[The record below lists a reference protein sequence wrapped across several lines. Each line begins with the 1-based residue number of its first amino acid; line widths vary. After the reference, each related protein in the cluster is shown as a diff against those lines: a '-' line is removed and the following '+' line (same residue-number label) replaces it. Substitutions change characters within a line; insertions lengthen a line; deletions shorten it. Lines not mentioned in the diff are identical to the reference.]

1 MSGRVSIEIAGFAH
15 ANPVPAACRIGPFL
29 FTGVLTG
36 RDPVTTQMP
45 ASLEAQCANVFAHMR
60 EVVAAVDGSTD
71 DIAKITFWVAD
82 YRDRDALNREWLRMF
97 PDAASRPA
105 RQVMAATL
113 DGGALIHADL
123 IAVLD

>member
-1 MSGRVSIEIAGFAH
+1 MSIEIAGFAH

-29 FTGVLTG
+29 FTGVLAG

-60 EVVAAVDGSTD
+60 EVVAAVGGSTD

>member
-45 ASLEAQCANVFAHMR
+45 ASLQAQCANVFAHMR
-60 EVVAAVDGSTD
+60 EVVAAVGGSTD

>member
-1 MSGRVSIEIAGFAH
+1 VSGRVSIEIAGFAH

-45 ASLEAQCANVFAHMR
+45 ASLQAQCANVFAHMR
-60 EVVAAVDGSTD
+60 EVVAAVGGSTD

>member
-1 MSGRVSIEIAGFAH
+1 VSGRVSIEIAGFAH

-60 EVVAAVDGSTD
+60 EVVAAVGGSTD

>member
-60 EVVAAVDGSTD
+60 EVVAAAGGSTD

>member
-60 EVVAAVDGSTD
+60 EVVAAVGGSTD

>member
-1 MSGRVSIEIAGFAH
+1 VSGRVSIEIAGFAH

-60 EVVAAVDGSTD
+60 EVVAAVGGSTD
-71 DIAKITFWVAD
+71 DIVKITFWVAD